1 VLSVG
6 ELAVHFGLEP
16 MDVECLLDRCAQG
29 VSGRELV
36 EAIERLDC
44 SPAEAERLALHL
56 QAAVAQ
62 RDRPS
67 HDVSRRGGG
76 LGG

>member
-1 VLSVG
+1 LSVG

-29 VSGRELV
+29 ASWQALV

-44 SPAEAERLALHL
+44 SPAEAERLATHL
-56 QAAVAQ
+56 QAAVAR
-62 RDRPS
+62 RDQPS
-67 HDVSRRGGG
+67 RDVSRGRGR